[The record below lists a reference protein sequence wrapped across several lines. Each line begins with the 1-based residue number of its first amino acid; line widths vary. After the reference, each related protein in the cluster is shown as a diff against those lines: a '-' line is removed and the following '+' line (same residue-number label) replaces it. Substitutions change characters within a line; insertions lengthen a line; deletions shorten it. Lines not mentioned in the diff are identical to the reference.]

1 MPPKKR
7 PKRGATAAK
16 KAAPKK
22 ATPKKA
28 AKSKATRGD
37 DLEEDGDDGDD
48 DLREAIKRS
57 LSETNREENDLQA
70 ALRCDQYT
78 VY

>member
-7 PKRGATAAK
+7 PKRGAAAAK

-28 AKSKATRGD
+28 AKSKATRGE
-37 DLEEDGDDGDD
+37 DLEDDGDD

>member
-28 AKSKATRGD
+28 AKSKATRGE
-37 DLEEDGDDGDD
+37 DLEDDGDD

>member
-7 PKRGATAAK
+7 PKRGAAAAK

-28 AKSKATRGD
+28 AKSKAARGD
-37 DLEEDGDDGDD
+37 DPEDGDDGDD

-57 LSETNREENDLQA
+57 LSETNREENDLQT